1 LKIVHIITR
10 LILGGA
16 QENTLITC
24 KLLAERGH
32 EVTLITGPAIG
43 PEGQLFDQT
52 KGQKYRTIVIDEMR
66 RAILPF
72 KDYASYCRIKSLLRE
87 LKPDIVHTHSAKA
100 GIVGRFA
107 AWSLKGEWGP
117 RGEAVPALP
126 CRGHGDPKRDE
137 SRLGTLPALE
147 SRAGSPRHRLPLATT
162 PSLHPA
168 VVHTIHGLPFHPYQ
182 SPWANRLYIAVEK
195 ATARRTD
202 YFISVAD
209 AMTEQS
215 KAEGIGVD
223 KPYVT
228 AYSAI
233 EEEQFLTQIPASKLR
248 EFRRQ
253 HEIPADA
260 VVLVT
265 IARLF
270 MLKGHDYIIESAR
283 ELSKRF
289 DNVIWLFVGDGNL
302 ADAYKQ
308 QIRSLGLTDRFR
320 FTGLI
325 PPDQVPLAIQ
335 SSDILVHCSLR
346 EGLARTLPQA
356 MLCGR
361 PAISFD
367 VDGAREVVN
376 ENTGRLIEPK
386 NVPQLVEA
394 CAELIQDKAL
404 RERLGQTGRESVKR
418 KFAPD
423 TMVDTIEHVYRSLC
437 T

>member
-1 LKIVHIITR
+1 MRVVHIITR

-24 KLLAERGH
+24 RLLAERGH
-32 EVTLITGPAIG
+32 DVTLITGPALG

-52 KGQKYRTIVIDEMR
+52 KGQKYRTIVVDEMR
-66 RAILPF
+66 RAIEPV
-72 KDYASYCRIKSLLRE
+72 KDAKSYRKIKKLLCE
-87 LKPDIVHTHSAKA
+87 LQPDIVHTHSAKA

-107 AWSLKGEWGP
+107 AASL
-117 RGEAVPALP
+117 RGRWAPN
-126 CRGHGDPKRDE
+126 R
-137 SRLGTLPALE
+137 
-147 SRAGSPRHRLPLATT
+147 
-162 PSLHPA
+162 PA
-168 VVHTIHGLPFHPYQ
+168 VVHGIHGLSFHRYQ
-182 SPWANRLYIAVEK
+182 NPWVNRFYIAIER
-195 ATARRTD
+195 ATGRRTD

-209 AMTEQS
+209 AMTEQN
-215 KAEGIGVD
+215 KAAGIGVD

-233 EEEQFLTQIPASKLR
+233 DEESFLTPIPERRRA
-248 EFRRQ
+248 EFRRKYD
-253 HEIPADA
+253 IPCDA

-265 IARLF
+265 VARLF

-283 ELSKRF
+283 DLAKRF
-289 DNVIWLFVGDGNL
+289 PNVIWLFVGDGNL
-302 ADAYKQ
+302 MDVYKK
-308 QIRSLGLTDRFR
+308 QIRNLGLADRFR
-320 FTGLI
+320 FTGLM
-325 PPDQVPLAIQ
+325 PPDQIPLAIQ
-335 SSDILVHCSLR
+335 SSEILVHCSLR

-376 ENTGRLIEPK
+376 PNTGRLTAPK
-386 NVPQLVEA
+386 NVPQLIEA

-404 RERLGQTGRESVKR
+404 RERLGRTAQDSVKT

-423 TMVDTIEHVYRSLC
+423 TMVDTIESVYRQLIPDGSWPGKDRS
-437 T
+437 